1 MLIGVHRNDKCHRR
15 RQRVILSLVNNKTSF
30 MATKIKTPIHCAI
43 WIDHKKAII
52 VKREGAAFMA
62 AEVLLSDSAS
72 HERFKGEGSTK
83 TGLFGTTLNSKEK
96 EQHREHEIMGHF
108 YKKVISHIPATVAF
122 LLLAGPAEAKYELH
136 KVLGK
141 KKSLSHVPMEIK
153 TTGKIK
159 AEELGTL
166 LQERMKVK
174 VL

>member
-1 MLIGVHRNDKCHRR
+1 
-15 RQRVILSLVNNKTSF
+15 
-30 MATKIKTPIHCAI
+30 MATKTKSPIHCAI

-72 HERFKGEGSTK
+72 HQRFKGEGSSK
-83 TGLFGTTLNSKEK
+83 TGLFGTTLNNKEK
-96 EQHREHEIMGHF
+96 EQHRGQEILGHF
-108 YKKVISHIPATVAF
+108 YKKVITHIPATVAF
-122 LLLAGPAEAKYELH
+122 VLLAGPAEAKYELH

-141 KKSLSHVPMEIK
+141 KKSLAHVPTEVK

-159 AEELGTL
+159 AEELGAL